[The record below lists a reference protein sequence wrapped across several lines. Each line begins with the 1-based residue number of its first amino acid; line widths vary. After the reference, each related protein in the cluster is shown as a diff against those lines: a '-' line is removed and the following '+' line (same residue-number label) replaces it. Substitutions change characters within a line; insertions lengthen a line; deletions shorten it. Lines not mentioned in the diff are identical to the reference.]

1 MKIVVAVDSFKGS
14 LSSEEI
20 ANTFCEQ
27 LKEFDVKKVIVADGG
42 EGTLDAIILSSN
54 GRYVNMKSKGP
65 KMEDIDAR
73 YGILQDDKTVVI
85 ELATCAGLTLV
96 KGEKNPLIT
105 TTYGVGEQI
114 KHAIR
119 NGYRQFIIGLGG
131 SATNDCGIG
140 MLQSLGYRFYDK
152 NGNVLTPGGG
162 GKQLID
168 ICQIDD
174 HQAISQLKK
183 CKFTIASDVKNVLY
197 GKNGAAYVFARQ
209 KGASD
214 EDIEFLDKGLRNF
227 TNVVKKY
234 NGTNMNKVK
243 GAGAAGGIGGAFVA
257 FLNSK
262 VESGIELVLKKTNF
276 YKYLEDADYV
286 ITGEGK
292 FDSQTFFGK
301 APIVIA
307 KKAMEKGVSP
317 IIVCGINQV
326 DKAMAQKEG
335 IKAIYEIA
343 NPKLSLEDNLK
354 YAKEN
359 LIATIK
365 KIKEEISK

>member
-14 LSSEEI
+14 LSSNEI
-20 ANTFCEQ
+20 ADIFYEQ

-73 YGILQDDKTVVI
+73 YGVLNDNKTVVI
-85 ELATCAGLTLV
+85 ELAMCAGLTLV
-96 KGEKNPLIT
+96 NGEKNPLIT

-114 KHAIR
+114 KHAIKS
-119 NGYRQFIIGLGG
+119 GYRQFIIGLGG
-131 SATNDCGIG
+131 SATNDGGIG
-140 MLQSLGYRFYDK
+140 MLQSLGYEFYDK
-152 NGNVLTPGGG
+152 NGEILTVGGG
-162 GKQLID
+162 GKQLIE
-168 ICQIDD
+168 ICKVDEKNTIKE
-174 HQAISQLKK
+174 LKD

-214 EDIEFLDKGLRNF
+214 EDIEFLDRGLRNF
-227 TNVVKKY
+227 AKVVKKY
-234 NGTNMNKVK
+234 NGNDMNKIK
-243 GAGAAGGIGGAFVA
+243 GAGAAGGIGGAFAA

-262 VESGIELVLKKTNF
+262 VESGIELVLEKTNF
-276 YKYLEDADYV
+276 YEYLDNADFV

-307 KKAMEKGVSP
+307 QKAMKKEVAT
-317 IIVCGINQV
+317 IIVCGINKV
-326 DKAMAQKEG
+326 SPHIAKEKG

-343 NPKLSLEDNLK
+343 NPKLSLEDNMK
-354 YAKEN
+354 YAKKN

-365 KIKEEISK
+365 KIKHDILI